1 QLPAGVRLECAARAM
16 ASCDLRSG
24 DGAAPPW
31 RYHPCGWL
39 GRHPPRGERRAPRP
53 CDRSDRHQRLGQGSR
68 PLRARHRRALSAL
81 LRGARGGEAERSA
94 YHGER
99 MNEARLFGRV
109 WRVLVGYDDES
120 GPQRTV
126 LDVSQLDIEF
136 DVATD
141 ITRAPNKATI
151 KIWNLGAEKRASLV
165 AALADKRRRAVV
177 SLEAGYEDQGASQI
191 FRGEITAIRSG
202 RGNVSTSIDIEARDS
217 SEILRSA
224 RISQSFAPGTSV
236 ESVVRAAASALGAG
250 EGNLSA
256 YASGLTVDGERSFRS
271 GYAASGLASSVLD
284 DLLRAAGLRW
294 SIQKGALQIRRA
306 GG

>member
-1 QLPAGVRLECAARAM
+1 
-16 ASCDLRSG
+16 
-24 DGAAPPW
+24 
-31 RYHPCGWL
+31 
-39 GRHPPRGERRAPRP
+39 
-53 CDRSDRHQRLGQGSR
+53 
-68 PLRARHRRALSAL
+68 
-81 LRGARGGEAERSA
+81 
-94 YHGER
+94 

-120 GPQRTV
+120 GARRTV

-151 KIWNLGAEKRASLV
+151 KIWNLGAEKRSNLV

-236 ESVVRAAASALGAG
+236 EAVVRAAASALGAG

-271 GYAASGLASSVLD
+271 GYAASGLAASVLD

-294 SIQKGALQIRRA
+294 SIQKGALQLRRA
-306 GG
+306 GGAAIEQAVLLSPQSGLIGSPSPEDKGQVRVQCLLQPSLTPGQRVVLKSADYDGGYVIREARFVGATSGGSWHAELLLRPL

>member
-1 QLPAGVRLECAARAM
+1 
-16 ASCDLRSG
+16 
-24 DGAAPPW
+24 
-31 RYHPCGWL
+31 
-39 GRHPPRGERRAPRP
+39 
-53 CDRSDRHQRLGQGSR
+53 
-68 PLRARHRRALSAL
+68 
-81 LRGARGGEAERSA
+81 
-94 YHGER
+94 

-120 GPQRTV
+120 GPRRTV

-136 DVATD
+136 DVAAD

-151 KIWNLGAEKRASLV
+151 KIWNLGAEKRSNLV

-236 ESVVRAAASALGAG
+236 EAVVRAAAAALGAG
-250 EGNLSA
+250 EANLSP
-256 YASGLTVDGERSFRS
+256 
-271 GYAASGLASSVLD
+271 
-284 DLLRAAGLRW
+284 
-294 SIQKGALQIRRA
+294 
-306 GG
+306 